1 MLHLEERPRAFAA
14 IIKDNL
20 ILMVREETDRKS
32 FWTLPGGG
40 LENAESFE
48 EAVIREVREEVN
60 LDVKV
65 IKYLFSRN
73 YEHGIE
79 KCYLVEPTDNKP
91 PTLGYDPE
99 LPMDNQNLKEV
110 AWHSLKSMKDDLQ
123 VSEVIK
129 ALKI

>member
-14 IIKDNL
+14 IIKDNF

-65 IKYLFSRN
+65 IKFLFSRN

-79 KCYLVEPTDNKP
+79 KCYLVEPTNNKL

-99 LPMDNQNLKEV
+99 FPMDNQNLKEV
-110 AWHSLKSMKDDLQ
+110 AWHSLKSMKDDLH
-123 VSEVIK
+123 VCEVIK
-129 ALKI
+129 ALNI